1 MIKKGNKME
10 EIFKEME
17 ETIEQ
22 FNKNERRKKWNI
34 NLEI

>member
-17 ETIEQ
+17 ETIDQ
-22 FNKNERRKKWNI
+22 FNKEIERIKEEENGI
-34 NLEI
+34 